1 MRIGYLCTL
10 LATLTPA
17 VAIAA
22 PATTETSGFSYAYP
36 PAAARVAP
44 LRAWLEADRKTLYAR
59 FAADVREAKRDA
71 KKDGY
76 PYRDWDFQKGW
87 SVVTETPRFLSL
99 SGSLYTYT
107 GGAHGGTGSLALL
120 WDKRAQRRLAPT
132 AVFASSAAIQSAI
145 GRAFCDR
152 LDIERAKRRGGPV
165 KRSSGSTGFDNCP
178 KVSEA
183 TLILGSTDRRAIDRI
198 GLLVDQY
205 VAGPYAE
212 GMYEVTL
219 PVTPRLL
226 ATVKP
231 DYRAAFAIG
240 R

>member
-1 MRIGYLCTL
+1 MRIGHWCTL
-10 LATLTPA
+10 AA
-17 VAIAA
+17 VIFA
-22 PATTETSGFSYAYP
+22 PATAQAAGSGFRYAYP
-36 PAAARVAP
+36 PAAARIAP

-59 FAADVREAKRDA
+59 FVADVRTAKREA

-76 PYRDWDFQKGW
+76 PYRDWDFQKEW

-99 SGSLYTYT
+99 SGSLYTFT
-107 GGAHGGTGSLALL
+107 GGAHGGTASLALL
-120 WDKRAQRRLAPT
+120 WDKRAARRLAPT
-132 AVFASSAAIQSAI
+132 AVFTSTAAIQSAL
-145 GRAFCDR
+145 GAAFCDA
-152 LDIERAKRRGGPV
+152 LDVERAKRRGEPV
-165 KRSSGSTGFDNCP
+165 KRGTDTFSNCP

-183 TLILGSTDRRAIDRI
+183 TLILGSTNRRAFDRV

-219 PVTPRLL
+219 PVTPKLL
-226 ATVKP
+226 AAVKP
-231 DYRAAFAIG
+231 DYRVGFSVG